1 MKTINLA
8 DFKGTDDRTRFAAA
22 LEVLRENPGS
32 TLIVPPGVYNITTE
46 LSRDNQARCMSG
58 EWGWNPEPVMFTPEY
73 KYDRGLDFAGHKGS
87 SVIAPEGATLMID
100 GFMEPI
106 SIRDCEGV
114 TVSGFTVDYKRK
126 PYTKAILTYGGT
138 EIINVDGED
147 KEFIVYN
154 GYCPEAINKNMPRP
168 RSCFYYN
175 TARRFEIHQH
185 VQDVRIIDDHHLQI
199 IAGHTPGGISDEAE
213 REYYIWHTFH
223 SRPVILIERAKDT
236 LVTDVTIHASNGMG
250 VTAMHADNIVI
261 ERLRVVPSVGEHM
274 STNTDATHFASCRG
288 LLRLDGCEFDGQG
301 DDTLNVHTY
310 YYTPERLDTRKVRL
324 RVDAPTGTHTQ
335 SVDRPEVGDRL
346 ELVNFGTLLPEK
358 VYKTLSVT
366 VDYEGRFCDVEVD
379 SDLPESFEG
388 YLICDPDAVPD
399 VEFVNSHA
407 NNHWARSIL
416 IKSRRALIENCTVT
430 DVFDVAV
437 KVAAEAWWKE
447 GINMEDVTIRKCR
460 FVSNGHYNGK
470 CGGIS
475 VTMDTDE
482 PGSLP
487 QGKVTITDNIIE
499 APYSEFAVE
508 VRRTR
513 EAVILRNELSSK
525 GECPIRIEAPE
536 TKITTD
542 AEYVR

>member
-8 DFKGTDDRTRFAAA
+8 DFKGNDDRARFAEA

-32 TLIVPPGVYNITTE
+32 TLIVPPGVYNITSE
-46 LSRDNQARCMSG
+46 LSRENQARCIAG
-58 EWGWNPEPVMFTPEY
+58 EWGWNPEPIMFNPNY

-87 SVIAPEGATLMID
+87 TVIAPEGATLMID

-114 TVSGFTVDYKRK
+114 TVTGFTVDYKRK
-126 PYTKAILTYGGT
+126 PYTKAILTYAGT
-138 EIINVDGED
+138 EMVTIDGKEYEYNVYD
-147 KEFIVYN
+147 
-154 GYCPEAINKNMPRP
+154 GYCPEVINSNMPRP
-168 RSCFYYN
+168 RYCFYYN
-175 TARRFEIHQH
+175 TARRFGIHQH
-185 VQDVRIIDDHHLQI
+185 VQDIRVIDEHHLQI
-199 IAGHTPGGISDEAE
+199 LAGQTPDGISNESE
-213 REYYIWHTFH
+213 REFYIWHTFH
-223 SRPVILIERAKDT
+223 SRPVVLIERAKDT

-250 VTAMHADNIVI
+250 VTAMHAENIVI
-261 ERLRVVPSVGEHM
+261 ERLRVVPSAGEHM

-310 YYTPERLDTRKVRL
+310 YYTPVRL
-324 RVDAPTGTHTQ
+324 SDRKCILRCDAPTGTHTQ
-335 SVDRPEVGDRL
+335 SIDRPEVGDRL
-346 ELVNFGTLLPEK
+346 ELVDFGTLLPEK
-358 VYKTLSVT
+358 VYKALSVT
-366 VDYEGRFCDVEVD
+366 VDHENRWCEVEVD
-379 SDLPESFEG
+379 DDLPESFDG

-447 GINMEDVTIRKCR
+447 GINMDSVTIRKCR
-460 FVSNGHYNGK
+460 FVSNGRCNGK

-475 VTMDTDE
+475 VTMDTDK
-482 PGSLP
+482 PGSLS
-487 QGKVTITDNIIE
+487 QGKVTITDNIID

-513 EAVILRNELSSK
+513 EAVILRNQLSSK
-525 GECPIRIEAPE
+525 GDCPLWIEAPE

-542 AEYVR
+542 AEYVK